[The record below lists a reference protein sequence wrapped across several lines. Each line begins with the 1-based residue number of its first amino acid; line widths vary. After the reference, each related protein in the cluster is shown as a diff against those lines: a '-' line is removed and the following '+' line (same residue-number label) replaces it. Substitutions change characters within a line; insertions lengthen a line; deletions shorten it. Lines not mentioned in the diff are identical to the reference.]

1 MGIIDKTSPDKT
13 TTQLRLLSK
22 PEVLD
27 RIGVTYVTLWS
38 WMQQGKFPRS
48 RQLGG
53 KSAWLETEIED
64 WISSLPTRR
73 LKGDRKSA

>member
-53 KSAWLETEIED
+53 KAAWLENEIED
-64 WISSLPTRR
+64 WIAELPVRR
-73 LKGDRKSA
+73 LKGDAA